1 MRLIFLALVILAS
14 FYGCSAKHN
23 PNGSYERAN
32 SASEK
37 ALEQLDKE

>member
-1 MRLIFLALVILAS
+1 MKYVLLSMFIVFGFTA
-14 FYGCSAKHN
+14 CSTHN

-37 ALEQLDKE
+37 AHSGLDKE

>member
-1 MRLIFLALVILAS
+1 MHWIVFTLLVVIGLS
-14 FYGCSAKHN
+14 GCGAKHN

-37 ALEQLDKE
+37 ALEQLDRD

>member
-1 MRLIFLALVILAS
+1 MKWIFLALLVMLSLNA
-14 FYGCSAKHN
+14 CAAKHN

-37 ALEQLDKE
+37 ALESLDRE

>member
-1 MRLIFLALVILAS
+1 MKFLFLSILVILS
-14 FYGCSAKHN
+14 FNACSAKHN

-37 ALEQLDKE
+37 AHEKLDRE